1 MSQASGVAKF
11 SGEAIDQAKADFN
24 AAADKAQGEQLA
36 LPGTDADDQLPD
48 LSDNDGYHG
57 LPDAGEIMA
66 IMAGSPDMSV
76 ASAVTEYR
84 RQKGAGGRKKGSTNK
99 RSDDFARY
107 MLQFGPHPGITMQR
121 VQGRSVDQLAAELT
135 CTKREAMQLQIRC
148 ASEMLPYFE
157 GKKPVAIDI
166 TATGDFTLDI
176 GDFMGAAI
184 PAVEAGSDDL
194 ELGFADY
201 EEVQQNQELGDDDQD
216 GSE

>member
-11 SGEAIDQAKADFN
+11 SGEAIDQAKADFE

-36 LPGTDADDQLPD
+36 LPGSDADDQLPD
-48 LSDNDGYHG
+48 LSDNDDYHG

-66 IMAGSPDMSV
+66 IMADTPGMDVS
-76 ASAVTEYR
+76 SAVTEYR
-84 RQKGAGGRKKGSTNK
+84 RQKGAGGRKKGSQNK

-121 VQGRSVDQLAAELT
+121 VQGRAVEQLATELN
-135 CTKREAMQLQIRC
+135 CSKREAMQLQIRC

-166 TATGDFTLDI
+166 RATGDFTLDI
-176 GDFMGAAI
+176 GDFMGGAIAAVD
-184 PAVEAGSDDL
+184 PADDAL
-194 ELGFADY
+194 ELGFTKY
-201 EEVQQNQELGDDDQD
+201 EETEENQELDDDSGD
-216 GSE
+216 RSE